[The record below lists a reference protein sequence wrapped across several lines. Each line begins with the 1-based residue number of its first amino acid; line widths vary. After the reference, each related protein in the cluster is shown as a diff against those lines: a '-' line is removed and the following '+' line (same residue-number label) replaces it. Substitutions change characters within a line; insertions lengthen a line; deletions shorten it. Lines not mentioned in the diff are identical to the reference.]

1 MKDENGKWGADLDP
15 DKENQPRA
23 TWVLTAW
30 RGTCPTSVEQSG
42 EAVAE
47 GCCFGVLEPNY
58 YLLLFGTSV
67 LNLHSALRGIT
78 PSNNFKSWFGAG
90 RRRFRNSIKV
100 SRGPRR
106 WEQDWYECGGSQVLG
121 FGISS
126 VLAAGQRRNLFLC
139 LLGHHLNPEQAR
151 WMDTLVHVEFS
162 CFWAS
167 FCHLLC

>member
-1 MKDENGKWGADLDP
+1 M
-15 DKENQPRA
+15 
-23 TWVLTAW
+23 
-30 RGTCPTSVEQSG
+30 
-42 EAVAE
+42 
-47 GCCFGVLEPNY
+47 LEPNY

-106 WEQDWYECGGSQVLG
+106 WEQNWYERGRSQVLG

-139 LLGHHLNPEQAR
+139 LPGHHLNPEQGGL
-151 WMDTLVHVEFS
+151 METLLHVEFS
-162 CFWAS
+162 RLWAR
-167 FCHLLC
+167 FCHFLCWVCCSMSCKAKLTQPESPTEVSVYKKLREVFSMLPAVSRQFVVT